1 MDKYPSL
8 LISIIVVT
16 SFILLDLNTVYVP
29 NSKSLLT
36 INSYSILQNVGFDIL
51 DNYNT
56 TLQLHVNC
64 LHTSLDH

>member
-8 LISIIVVT
+8 LISIIVHVVT

-36 INSYSILQNVGFDIL
+36 INSYSILQNVGFD
-51 DNYNT
+51 N
-56 TLQLHVNC
+56 
-64 LHTSLDH
+64 

>member
-8 LISIIVVT
+8 LISIIAVT
-16 SFILLDLNTVYVP
+16 NFILLDLNTVYVP

-51 DNYNT
+51 NIYNT
-56 TLQLHVNC
+56 GLQLHVNC
-64 LHTSLDH
+64 LHTPLDH